1 MNDTDRVEKIYHLLD
16 LCPVDT
22 YNEVFA
28 LRGMNIRS
36 KLSVIAGC
44 LNDQKELDNNKRD
57 PKNRHR
63 AIKKAGQSLQ
73 ELVAKNRI
81 KDGEVH
87 SV

>member
-1 MNDTDRVEKIYHLLD
+1 MSDADRVQKIYNLLD
-16 LCPVDT
+16 LSPVDT

-28 LRGMNIRS
+28 LRGINIRS
-36 KLSVIAGC
+36 KLSIIAGC
-44 LNDQKELDNNKRD
+44 LNDQKEVDNNKRD

-81 KDGEVH
+81 KDNEIHTV
-87 SV
+87 